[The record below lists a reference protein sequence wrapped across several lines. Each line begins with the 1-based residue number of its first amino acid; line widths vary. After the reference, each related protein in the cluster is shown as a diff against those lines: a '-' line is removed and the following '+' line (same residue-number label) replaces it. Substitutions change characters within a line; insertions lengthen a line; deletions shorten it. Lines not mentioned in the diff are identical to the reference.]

1 MQLWQNLSTIFL
13 FAMLAFLAGFFV
25 YLYKERAAGPGRLFL
40 PCLLFWGI
48 LYSLVFIPF
57 TAPDEYA
64 HFASAYRLSSQI
76 MGQAVYN
83 DEGQVWMREGDAR
96 QLWPELSAES
106 YEEVYGDFLA
116 LDHSQGRVGYGHVP
130 MEVAFHAYLP
140 QALGITLGRLLSL
153 GQVLTIYLGRLCN
166 LLFFAFCAYQAVRFA
181 PFGKMVFFG
190 TAMLPM
196 TLELVSS
203 LSYDAFAIGLGM
215 LFTAYALH
223 LAYESPQ
230 VGKRELLVLAVLLA
244 ALAPCKMVYI
254 PLAGLCFLIPRE
266 KFGSG
271 KRYRQAALLVAACA
285 AAAVLAVNLDKILVY
300 FQGTEDPVSW
310 AGGVAG
316 YSFSAVLADPLAAC
330 KVVGNTLIRKMP
342 SYLNSMVG
350 GSLGWLEHEID
361 PTLILF
367 LLLWTALAAL
377 PVRGKGAA
385 AEMLQKTG
393 RPQEAGQTQEQGGG
407 PSDEPWEIAVM
418 PVRHRLVSL
427 ALCVCSVL
435 STMFIMLMSW
445 TPFDSP
451 FVEGVQGRYFL
462 PVLPLGLLAL
472 RGRKL
477 SLEAPVERILAG
489 GYCLMNLL
497 VLQSIAGRVV

>member
-285 AAAVLAVNLDKILVY
+285 AAAVLAVNLNKILVY

-377 PVRGKGAA
+377 PVRKETVSAEGEVKKGQASVGGAVGRAEGLAA
-385 AEMLQKTG
+385 T
-393 RPQEAGQTQEQGGG
+393 
-407 PSDEPWEIAVM
+407 AVM
-418 PVRHRLVSL
+418 PLPHRVVSL
-427 ALCVCSVL
+427 GLCFCTVAATL
-435 STMFIMLMSW
+435 FIMLMSW
-445 TPFDSP
+445 TPLGSP
-451 FVEGVQGRYFL
+451 VVEGVQGRYFL
-462 PVLPLGLLAL
+462 PILPLGLLAL
-472 RGRKL
+472 RSR
-477 SLEAPVERILAG
+477 SVTLEAPVERILAG
-489 GYCLMNLL
+489 GYCLANVL
-497 VLQSIAGRVV
+497 VLQSIVGRVV